1 MYNGASSA
9 NMAALQ
15 NYCKVCGALL
25 PVIQGETII
34 QCKYCGVKQT
44 TPAAVEAAFAA
55 KFQQAAQ
62 LLQQCEF
69 DRAEA
74 VYDDI
79 LAENPLSSEAHWCL
93 VLSRYGIEYVEELS
107 GKRVPTCHRLSYI
120 ALTDDENYQNALSC
134 CENQAR
140 KDFLLQEG
148 ARLEA
153 LRAQV
158 AAVAATAKPYD
169 IFISYKETGENGER
183 TEDRLLAQHLFD
195 QLQKN
200 GYRVFYS
207 RISLKEMAGS
217 QYEPIIYSALSTAK
231 MMLVVGTSPEHMG
244 ALWVKNEWMRFLQMI
259 QSGQSKV
266 LLPCIKGFH
275 ALQMPQEL
283 RHLPAQSMETAQDMQ
298 KLLSIVDQ
306 HVLDSL
312 RMQKSK
318 ATPRYTLLEERGFL
332 ALEEHQWDSAA
343 YCFHQLMDIAKDSV
357 PARLGLMMAHRKLE
371 SLEEVKARCMKD
383 DLLRDPT
390 MAAARKIAR
399 REWLQW
405 FMELENNEISS
416 FSQNIIAIQQA
427 ARHSAW
433 TILNNGIGIS
443 LYGRILYCDN
453 DRVPEEWAEA
463 AAALSTRE
471 GYLILTRSGKLH
483 FEGNKDILA
492 KDISELYL
500 CTDSAFYVKQE
511 DGSFAVLPRPSRQV
525 SRSVFLDRRATFAKW
540 KDIIQVIFLG
550 DQIVGLTKSGAL
562 YIEKE
567 REQTRLQLSGWRNLL
582 NIDVICGADSHDT
595 VIGLMANGK
604 LIYSGSLPE
613 WAQAVTKEENVAF
626 LFAPDRVTIVGWHAD
641 GSSFIYTRGHSGKR
655 IIIPSRM
662 QFDMNRQL
670 SRQGIILQPIQ
681 EAQPQPE
688 RNVRRI
694 SAIEK
699 SPEELE
705 RERILQNRKPDIDV
719 CTQEIQKLKQRIK
732 HLTLQYQS
740 LGKIAVIQRFKVQRA
755 LADATHILE
764 EQEKKLEVLQSI

>member
-1 MYNGASSA
+1 MVYNGAFSA
-9 NMAALQ
+9 NMSALQ

-25 PVIQGETII
+25 PVSQGETIV
-34 QCKYCGVKQT
+34 QCIYCGVKQT

-120 ALTDDENYQNALSC
+120 ALTDDENYQNALNC

-183 TEDRLLAQHLFD
+183 TEDSLLAQHLFD

-244 ALWVKNEWMRFLQMI
+244 ALWVKNEWMRFLHMI

-306 HVLDSL
+306 HVLDSF

-390 MAAARKIAR
+390 MVAARKLAR

-405 FMELENNEISS
+405 FMELENNEISP

-427 ARHSAW
+427 ARHSVW

-443 LYGRILYCDN
+443 LYGRIIYCDN
-453 DRVPEEWAEA
+453 DRAPAEWAEA
-463 AAALSTRE
+463 AAALSTQE
-471 GYLILTRSGKLH
+471 GYLILTKSGKLH
-483 FEGNKDILA
+483 FEGSTDILA
-492 KDISELYL
+492 EDISELYL
-500 CTDSAFYVKQE
+500 CTDSAFYVKKE
-511 DGSFAVLPRPSRQV
+511 DGSFAVLPRPSGQV
-525 SRSVFLDRRATFAKW
+525 SSDVFLDRRAAFAKW
-540 KDIIQVIFLG
+540 KDIIQVIFLD
-550 DQIVGLTKSGAL
+550 DQIVGLTKSGTL
-562 YIEKE
+562 CIEKK
-567 REQTRLQLSGWRNLL
+567 REQTRHQLSGWRSLL
-582 NIDVICGADSHDT
+582 SISVINDNVT
-595 VIGLMANGK
+595 VLGLMANGK
-604 LIYSGSLPE
+604 VIYSGSLPE
-613 WAQAVTKEENVAF
+613 WAQGVTKEENVAF
-626 LFAPDRVTIVGWHAD
+626 LLVPDRVTIVGWHAD
-641 GSSFIYTRGHSGKR
+641 GSSFIYTRIPNEKR
-655 IIIPSRM
+655 IIIPTRM

-670 SRQGIILQPIQ
+670 SKLGITLRSIQ
-681 EAQPQPE
+681 EVQLQPE

-699 SPEELE
+699 SPEQFE
-705 RERILQNRKPDIDV
+705 RERILRNRKPDIDA
-719 CTQEIQKLKQRIK
+719 CTQEIQELKQRIM
-732 HLTLQYQS
+732 HLTFRYKS
-740 LGKIAVIQRFKVQRA
+740 MGNIAVIQKFKLQHA
-755 LADATHILE
+755 LADATRILE
-764 EQEKKLEVLQSI
+764 EKEKKLEVLQST